1 MGKKR
6 ESPKL
11 MNASTLLSAQQWA
24 EHTFGS
30 VRLGHQDRTERAVKM
45 AQAIAHDPSA
55 SLPAQMQSGAA
66 TQAAYRFLQTPQVSY
81 EHLIAPHVQQTR
93 QAAREQPQVLL
104 IQDTTEV
111 DYQQHPTTTGLGP
124 IGNGSHHGYLVQSVL
139 AVRPSTREVL
149 GLAHQEPFLRQPAP
163 KGETAWQRKQ
173 RERESQVWE
182 RSVQAIGSP
191 PPGVQWIHVGDR
203 GSDMFPLLWLCRQL
217 QCDCVVRAAQDR
229 NVDLLVE
236 QGEAPVAARS
246 HHKRP
251 PEQSG
256 EPTPQHLRAVVRS
269 WSAQGEQELAL
280 EASKQVQA
288 RSADVRISWGSLRLL
303 PPRSPQQAEQRPLV
317 VWVVHVWEPAPPE
330 GIEAVEWILLTSVPV
345 STLEQAWER
354 VDWYRARWI
363 VEDYHQGLKTGCSIE
378 QRQLQSYEGLRRLLG
393 LLAPTAVR
401 LLQLRAAA
409 RQSPQQAAS
418 QVLPQDVVQ
427 LVAVLA
433 EVPAAQLTTQQ
444 CWYTIARYGGYL
456 RRPRRGPP
464 GWKTLWKGWF
474 SIQAMLEGVHVAPR
488 LSFDLDST

>member
-1 MGKKR
+1 MHPGMGKKR

-66 TQAAYRFLQTPQVSY
+66 TEAAYRFLQTPQVSY

-93 QAAREQPQVLL
+93 QAARAQPQVLL
-104 IQDTTEV
+104 IQETTEV

-149 GLAHQEPFLRQPAP
+149 GLAHQEPFLRQPTP

-217 QCDCVVRAAQDR
+217 QCDFVVRAAQDR

-280 EASKQVQA
+280 EASKQVKA
-288 RSADVRISWGSLRLL
+288 RTADVRISWGSLRLL
-303 PPRSPQQAEQRPLV
+303 PPRSPQQAEQRP
-317 VWVVHVWEPAPPE
+317 WWCGWCTCGNRH
-330 GIEAVEWILLTSVPV
+330 
-345 STLEQAWER
+345 R
-354 VDWYRARWI
+354 
-363 VEDYHQGLKTGCSIE
+363 LKGS
-378 QRQLQSYEGLRRLLG
+378 
-393 LLAPTAVR
+393 
-401 LLQLRAAA
+401 
-409 RQSPQQAAS
+409 
-418 QVLPQDVVQ
+418 
-427 LVAVLA
+427 
-433 EVPAAQLTTQQ
+433 
-444 CWYTIARYGGYL
+444 
-456 RRPRRGPP
+456 RPWSG
-464 GWKTLWKGWF
+464 
-474 SIQAMLEGVHVAPR
+474 SC
-488 LSFDLDST
+488 